1 MNTDLNQ
8 IYTAILG
15 GDLKLAVDTTRAAV
29 EEGVSPNDIIN
40 GYMIK
45 AMEEIGA
52 RFEAGKAFVPN
63 LLMSARAMKGAM
75 EVLKPL
81 MKGES
86 DAYIGKVVIGTVQGD
101 LHNIG
106 KNLVASMLEGCGFEI
121 INLGVDIPCERF
133 LSVAREEK
141 ADIICLSAL
150 LTTTMERMK
159 EIIDAVHSSDLNGK
173 VKVMVGGAPIS
184 REYAESIHADAYS
197 DNANGAVAVAKA
209 LVNAR

>member
-8 IYTAILG
+8 IYTAVLG

-86 DAYIGKVVIGTVQGD
+86 DAYIGKVVIGT
-101 LHNIG
+101 
-106 KNLVASMLEGCGFEI
+106 
-121 INLGVDIPCERF
+121 
-133 LSVAREEK
+133 
-141 ADIICLSAL
+141 CL
-150 LTTTMERMK
+150 
-159 EIIDAVHSSDLNGK
+159 
-173 VKVMVGGAPIS
+173 
-184 REYAESIHADAYS
+184 
-197 DNANGAVAVAKA
+197 
-209 LVNAR
+209 